1 MARPNRTRYAVLGA
15 LSLRPQT
22 GAEIK
27 KFADRSIGNFWNE
40 SYGQIYPILAELVA
54 DGLATEEKAP
64 AGRGRPGRVYTIT
77 RRGRQELGRWLVKPV
92 EHQVLRVEILL
103 KLFFARQA
111 KLADVEDVVR
121 TFRAD
126 HTAFLER
133 WERTERQLSAEHAE
147 APDLPFWMM
156 TLSYGKHVSE
166 ALIAWCDETLATLE
180 RLDLSGGAAGD
191 AASYEQ

>member
-1 MARPNRTRYAVLGA
+1 MARMNRTRYAVLGA
-15 LSLRPQT
+15 LSLRPRT

-40 SYGQIYPILAELVA
+40 SYGQIYPILAALVA

-64 AGRGRPGRVYTIT
+64 AGRGRPGRIYTIT
-77 RRGRQELGRWLVKPV
+77 PRGRQELRRWLVTPA

-111 KLADVEDVVR
+111 DPADMEDVLR

-126 HTAFLER
+126 HEAFLER
-133 WERTERQLSAEHAE
+133 WKQTERQLGAEHTD

-156 TLSYGKHVSE
+156 TLSYGRHVSE
-166 ALIAWCDETLATLE
+166 ALIAWCDDTLATLE
-180 RLDLSGGAAGD
+180 RLDGSGGTAGGGGSND
-191 AASYEQ
+191 G